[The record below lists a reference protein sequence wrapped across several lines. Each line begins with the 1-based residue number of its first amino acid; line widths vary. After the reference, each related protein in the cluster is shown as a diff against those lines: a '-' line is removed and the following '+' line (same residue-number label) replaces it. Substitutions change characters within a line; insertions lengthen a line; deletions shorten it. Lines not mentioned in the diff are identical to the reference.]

1 MKDEN
6 KRARW
11 ILTQAANTAARN
23 DDRSRKFYL
32 RIAKI
37 HGHYVAAVTNV
48 ANKIMT
54 IIWHMLVDKIK
65 KLYNERKHNI

>member
-48 ANKIMT
+48 ANK
-54 IIWHMLVDKIK
+54 LVDKIK